1 MIATLIPLSA
11 TCLGSSPSP
20 RRKAAIRAAATAA
33 AVATKKAGSLYEVL
47 RVRRNASPT
56 EIKAAYWSL
65 AKLHHPDASRSDG
78 RGFIEIHDAYATL
91 SDPSARKLYDL
102 SSSDGPMSRQF
113 GCSRSGFY
121 STRKWETDQCW

>member
-1 MIATLIPLSA
+1 MIANLIPLSA
-11 TCLGSSPSP
+11 TLLGSSPSP
-20 RRKAAIRAAATAA
+20 RCKTAIRAAAPAA

-91 SDPSARKLYDL
+91 SDPTARELYDL
-102 SSSDGPMSRQF
+102 SLSDGPMSRQF
-113 GCSRSGFY
+113 GCSRSVY